1 MISLE
6 STVMGKFACG
16 QRILN
21 LATVGEDGKGF
32 HADAVTRCSP
42 ALLGNR
48 HTQPRDGFRLKEE
61 IRSLSLSKQ

>member
-1 MISLE
+1 MIGLE
-6 STVMGKFACG
+6 PNVTGSFARG
-16 QRILN
+16 PRILN

-48 HTQPRDGFRLKEE
+48 HTQPHDGFRLKEE
-61 IRSLSLSKQ
+61 IHSLGLSKQ